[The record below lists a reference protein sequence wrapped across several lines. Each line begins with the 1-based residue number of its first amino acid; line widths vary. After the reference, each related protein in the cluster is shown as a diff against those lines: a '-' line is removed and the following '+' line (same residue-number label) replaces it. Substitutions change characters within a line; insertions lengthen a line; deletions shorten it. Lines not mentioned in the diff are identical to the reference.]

1 MNYQIIKISEQPN
14 WILKAAL
21 WFSKKW
27 KIKKEEY
34 QKSMLESVNSPIPE
48 WYVLLD
54 SNQTILA
61 GAGVIE
67 NDFHPYHE
75 FCPNLCAL
83 YVQKKYRNQKLAT
96 HLIQFIIKDMQQKG
110 IKQLFL
116 LTNHSMNN
124 QHKSYLQR
132 FVLNYTQDLKL
143 PSYLHYNISIF
154 LLYHLSNHIY
164 KL

>member
-48 WYVLLD
+48 WYILLD
-54 SNQTILA
+54 SNHTILA

-116 LTNHSMNN
+116 LTNHTSFYEKLNWKYITTIEDNEKQSMRVY
-124 QHKSYLQR
+124 QYI
-132 FVLNYTQDLKL
+132 LN
-143 PSYLHYNISIF
+143 
-154 LLYHLSNHIY
+154 
-164 KL
+164 

>member
-34 QKSMLESVNSPIPE
+34 QKSMLDSVNSPIPE
-48 WYVLLD
+48 WYILLD

-83 YVQKKYRNQKLAT
+83 YVQKKIPKSKISNTFNSIHYKRYATKRNQT
-96 HLIQFIIKDMQQKG
+96 TFSFNQSYF
-110 IKQLFL
+110 FL
-116 LTNHSMNN
+116 
-124 QHKSYLQR
+124 
-132 FVLNYTQDLKL
+132 
-143 PSYLHYNISIF
+143 
-154 LLYHLSNHIY
+154 
-164 KL
+164 

>member
-1 MNYQIIKISEQPN
+1 MGANLFGVFPVQALKLAGNDLFRDLLADKDGNVSFIS
-14 WILKAAL
+14 A
-21 WFSKKW
+21 
-27 KIKKEEY
+27 
-34 QKSMLESVNSPIPE
+34 
-48 WYVLLD
+48 
-54 SNQTILA
+54 ILA

-116 LTNHSMNN
+116 LTNHTSFYEKLNWKYITTIEDNEKQSMRVY
-124 QHKSYLQR
+124 QYI
-132 FVLNYTQDLKL
+132 LN
-143 PSYLHYNISIF
+143 
-154 LLYHLSNHIY
+154 
-164 KL
+164 

>member
-75 FCPNLCAL
+75 FCPNLCAKKKK
-83 YVQKKYRNQKLAT
+83 KKYRNQKLAT

-116 LTNHSMNN
+116 LTNHTSFYEKLNWKYIATIEDNEKQSMRVY
-124 QHKSYLQR
+124 QYI
-132 FVLNYTQDLKL
+132 LN
-143 PSYLHYNISIF
+143 
-154 LLYHLSNHIY
+154 
-164 KL
+164 